1 MSSRKGLK
9 LKILGKYGSVKAF
22 CADINYSRTQVS
34 NILSCKEDGGKE
46 FWKKASEKLDLSDEE
61 LMKYIFYGEIS

>member
-9 LKILGKYGSVKAF
+9 LKILGKYGSIKAF
-22 CADINYSRTQVS
+22 CEDINYSRTQVS

-46 FWKKASEKLDLSDEE
+46 FWKQSKEKLELSDDE
-61 LMKYIFYGEIS
+61 LTKYIFCDK